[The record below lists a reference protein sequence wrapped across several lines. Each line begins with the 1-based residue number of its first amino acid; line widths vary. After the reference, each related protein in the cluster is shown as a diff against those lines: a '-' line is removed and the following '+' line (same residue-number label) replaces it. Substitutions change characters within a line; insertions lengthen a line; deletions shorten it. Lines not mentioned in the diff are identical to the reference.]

1 MRYCHKRFLYFVY
14 VIGLALGARAALAQD
29 LDALI
34 DAMRDLR
41 QVSASDKE
49 NIAEWIR
56 GQATAVGTA
65 AEDQENDAFV
75 KARTAIRE
83 SYEHSRNSE
92 AFKDAF
98 AEQLGKVAQ
107 QWFGNQAADPMANMV
122 LARALRDINRVET
135 AQALLAGL
143 KSSSVAAR
151 FLCLRTI
158 GELQSAIAGNNSL
171 FPEVVSALRDLGV
184 SDAEEQPVIVAYVYE
199 ALGFP
204 GRAGD
209 VFDEIM
215 EVLAARLQHRRDA
228 VKADGAEV
236 ALYRYLLRDDA
247 AALNALS
254 REQKSQL
261 VKSLAVLFRMN
272 AQRYN
277 DQALAPTPP
286 EQVDTAFDERD
297 AIERALV
304 DLETIFMT
312 LVGRTGQPGR
322 IESILRDQ
330 GWEGRPQ
337 ILDEMWK
344 WVGNPDTNTQGTL
357 NEDPWNVPVG
367 AP

>member
-1 MRYCHKRFLYFVY
+1 MRNCQKRFLYCLLVCGMT
-14 VIGLALGARAALAQD
+14 IGPRPVLAQD

-41 QVSASDKE
+41 QISASDKE

-56 GQATAVGTA
+56 AQAAAVENAG
-65 AEDQENDAFV
+65 EDQKNEAFV
-75 KARTAIRE
+75 QARTAIE
-83 SYEHSRNSE
+83 DSYENSRNSE

-98 AEQLGKVAQ
+98 AEQLGNVAQ
-107 QWFGNQAADPMANMV
+107 QWFGNQTADPMASMV
-122 LARALRDINRVET
+122 LARALRDVSRVET
-135 AQALLAGL
+135 APALLTGL
-143 KSSSVAAR
+143 KSASVATR

-158 GELQSAIAGNNSL
+158 GALQSTIAGNNSL
-171 FPEVVSALRDLGV
+171 FPQAVAALRDLGV

-204 GRAGD
+204 GRVGD

-228 VKADGAEV
+228 AKADGAEV
-236 ALYRYLLRDDA
+236 ALYRYLLSDSA

-254 REQKSQL
+254 RDQKSQL
-261 VKSLAVLFRMN
+261 AKSLAVLFRMN
-272 AQRYN
+272 AERYN

-286 EQVDTAFDERD
+286 EKVDTAFDERD
-297 AIERALV
+297 AVERALV

-312 LVGRTGQPGR
+312 LVGRTGQTGR

-330 GWEGRPQ
+330 GWEGRSQ
-337 ILDEMWK
+337 ILDEVGK
-344 WVGNPDTNTQGTL
+344 WVGNADANTQGTL
-357 NEDPWNVPVG
+357 NADPWNVPVG